1 MTFHSYL
8 KSNPCVHSNFSV
20 FFTTLN
26 TVHVENIWYAS
37 LYPRFT
43 IMKLPEQEHTK
54 RMWCK
59 VHIRFA
65 WCQDSTFL
73 NPCLDNIWCPVIFLM
88 YFMAMSLAKWMSY
101 HKLLRRPDRSWYLS
115 VYHTFLGPILILSN
129 QLWEGMELVKVNGWG
144 LLIQ

>member
-8 KSNPCVHSNFSV
+8 KSNPCVHSNLSV

-54 RMWCK
+54 TYMMQG
-59 VHIRFA
+59 A
-65 WCQDSTFL
+65 
-73 NPCLDNIWCPVIFLM
+73 
-88 YFMAMSLAKWMSY
+88 Y
-101 HKLLRRPDRSWYLS
+101 
-115 VYHTFLGPILILSN
+115 
-129 QLWEGMELVKVNGWG
+129 
-144 LLIQ
+144 